1 MIAAGAKRRG
11 SRQTGGRLDG
21 GSLMEWVGTHA
32 WRFVAMAHAD
42 VAVVL
47 PKAST
52 NPNEREVTSNSFG
65 IAHLHHAFLRRS
77 LQHRGGVEGK
87 KKGWQTWPSRA
98 DVGETGARGDP
109 ALHEGMWMQ
118 TAVVTQRRASPAP
131 RRCLS
136 QDVCIMQTADIN
148 MHVAL
153 FIMQLS
159 VR

>member
-1 MIAAGAKRRG
+1 MIAAGAERRG
-11 SRQTGGRLDG
+11 SRQTGSRLDG

-52 NPNEREVTSNSFG
+52 NPSEREVTSNSFG

-77 LQHRGGVEGK
+77 VQHRGGVGK
-87 KKGWQTWPSRA
+87 KKQTKKGWQTWPSRA

-118 TAVVTQRRASPAP
+118 TAVVTQRRASPA
-131 RRCLS
+131 RQRCL
-136 QDVCIMQTADIN
+136 CISEPVLRRMHYADC
-148 MHVAL
+148 
-153 FIMQLS
+153 
-159 VR
+159 